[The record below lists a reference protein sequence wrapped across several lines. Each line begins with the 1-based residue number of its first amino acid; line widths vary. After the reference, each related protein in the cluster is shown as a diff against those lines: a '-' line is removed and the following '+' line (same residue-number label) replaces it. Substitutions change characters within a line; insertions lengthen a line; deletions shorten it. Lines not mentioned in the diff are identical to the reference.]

1 MLRLRLKKEDLV
13 FKDVEVVN
21 GFIKVLFDADDLMDS
36 FVIVLVSLYQTQPLI
51 IAIVLNVI

>member
-1 MLRLRLKKEDLV
+1 MLGLRLKKEDLV

>member
-1 MLRLRLKKEDLV
+1 MLGLRLKKEDLV

-21 GFIKVLFDADDLMDS
+21 GFIKVLFDADDLMDG

-51 IAIVLNVI
+51 LAIVLNVI

>member
-1 MLRLRLKKEDLV
+1 MLGLRLNEEDFI

-21 GFIKVLFDADDLMDS
+21 GFVKVLFDTDDLMDG

-51 IAIVLNVI
+51 LNVVLNTR